1 MGAIWHGFTG
11 LIQAIFIVFY
21 HWTGNYVIGIVLLT
35 LLVRLVLLPLGV
47 AQARSMQK
55 MARLAPKQRELQQK
69 HKGNPQVLNQEISK
83 MYKEEGVNP
92 ASGCLPLL
100 LQIPVMYGLFDV
112 LRTFHY
118 RQSGG
123 LWIWHNLAQP
133 DHTFV
138 LPILVAISTF
148 FMQRQTMQM
157 TPSQPGMESSQKMM
171 LYMMPLVFGYVAY
184 RFPAGL
190 SIYYVVSNVF
200 QWVQTIVL
208 LRRPING
215 GAAGSAPATQK

>member
-11 LIQAIFIVFY
+11 LISAVFVLFSS
-21 HWTGNYVIGIVLLT
+21 WTGNYVLGIVLLT
-35 LLVRLVLLPLGV
+35 VLVRLVLLPLGV
-47 AQARSMQK
+47 TQARSMQK
-55 MARLAPKQRELQQK
+55 MAKLAPKQRELQQR
-69 HKGNPQVLNQEISK
+69 HKGNPQVLNQEIAK
-83 MYKEEGVNP
+83 LYKEEGVNP

-112 LRTFHY
+112 LRTFKYH
-118 RQSGG
+118 RGGG

-138 LPILVAISTF
+138 LPILVAVTTF
-148 FMQRQTMQM
+148 LMQRQAMQM

-171 LYMMPLVFGYVAY
+171 LYMMPLIFGYVAY

-190 SIYYVVSNVF
+190 SIYYVVSNIF
-200 QWVQTIVL
+200 QWIQTVVL
-208 LRRPING
+208 LRRPVDSG
-215 GAAGSAPATQK
+215 GASAPATQK